1 MLPTKI
7 SECSLGCYRGER
19 CLRFSALLKKALV
32 RRDTNEEKE
41 PIKLVKLRV
50 FETMGISDEQ
60 RDFASAVS
68 ECIVSACYLA
78 DT

>member
-7 SECSLGCYRGER
+7 SECPLGCHRGER
-19 CLRFSALLKKALV
+19 FLHFSAPLKRGLV
-32 RRDTNEEKE
+32 RRDTTEEKE

-50 FETMGISDEQ
+50 IETMGISDEQ
-60 RDFASAVS
+60 RDFAVS
-68 ECIVSACYLA
+68 WCIVSACYLA

>member
-7 SECSLGCYRGER
+7 SECPLGCHRGEH
-19 CLRFSALLKKALV
+19 CPRFSAPFKRGLV

-50 FETMGISDEQ
+50 FETIGVSDEQ
-60 RDFASAVS
+60 HDFAVS
-68 ECIVSACYLA
+68 GCIVSAYYLA